1 MKFYPVTRSAETSAM
16 KEDYQS
22 ARTIGVIRMGQ
33 EFLYF
38 RAKMKVYY
46 IPYEDVK
53 HCFRRVQQVPA
64 KMCCGRGN
72 FDIESLVIG
81 DDAKELAVIQLPGT
95 RAARELI
102 KALKEKMPS
111 CDFSA
116 PKRPER
122 AEEPKDSLK
131 EV

>member
-1 MKFYPVTRSAETSAM
+1 MKFYPVTGSVETSSLT
-16 KEDYQS
+16 EDYKN
-22 ARTIGVIRMGQ
+22 ARAIGVIRLGQ
-33 EFLYF
+33 EVLYF
-38 RAKMKVYY
+38 RARMKVYY
-46 IPYEDVK
+46 IPYGDIR

-81 DDAKELAVIQLPGT
+81 DADKELAVIQLPGT
-95 RAARELI
+95 HAARELM
-102 KALKEKMPS
+102 KALKEKMPA

-116 PKRPER
+116 PKRPEASEE
-122 AEEPKDSLK
+122 AENSLK